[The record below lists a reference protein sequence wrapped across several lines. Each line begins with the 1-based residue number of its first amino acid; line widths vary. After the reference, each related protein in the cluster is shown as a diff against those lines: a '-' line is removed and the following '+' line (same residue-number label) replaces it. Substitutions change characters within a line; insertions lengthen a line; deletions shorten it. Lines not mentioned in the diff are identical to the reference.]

1 LLISENQII
10 DSGYI
15 LLITPTVGALQV
27 GSVDKLQRRNQDY
40 KLLETIKRVG
50 VQNYSLL
57 ARLTGLNAETIRY
70 KVNRHLTKLGLSTTI
85 DVNYGQLGLT
95 MGYLHVKPNGSSG
108 KLWADRMSYV
118 VFSGKRM
125 GSNWHFCLT
134 AVPFR
139 LKKKYL
145 DNLEQLKSE
154 GLVDEYEYKEL
165 YWLRYPPFR
174 PEFYDF
180 EERSWK
186 VDWNRFDMSMSEIGP
201 SFLDV
206 NRDSDVDYIDLKILS
221 SMLKDPTMPLAKTAK
236 EIDVNPR
243 TVRYHH
249 SEHVLK
255 SGFIL
260 GNNIRWIK
268 PAQEGNPGG
277 VVQAVIVSK
286 RMDEAGMG
294 KVRKFCNSLP
304 FTWLE
309 AGTEDRTYMALVD
322 VPMSDYQNCVQQVE
336 MHLQGVGNSYE
347 VTMLDTSKT
356 KPLTIPEE
364 MFEPKRGWRLYAPGE
379 TRGPKNVEEEP
390 GTE

>member
-1 LLISENQII
+1 MTSL
-10 DSGYI
+10 
-15 LLITPTVGALQV
+15 A
-27 GSVDKLQRRNQDY
+27 SVDKLQRRNQDY

-95 MGYLHVKPNGSSG
+95 MGYLTVHPNGTSG
-108 KLWADRMSYV
+108 KSWADRMSYV

-125 GSNWHFCLT
+125 GTNRHFCLT

-139 LKKKYL
+139 LKKKYI
-145 DNLEQLKSE
+145 DNLVQLKSE
-154 GLVDEYEYKEL
+154 GLIEEFEYKEL

-186 VDWNRFDMSMSEIGP
+186 VDWNRFEMTMSEIGP
-201 SFLDV
+201 AFLDV
-206 NRDSDVDYIDLKILS
+206 NRDSEVDFIDLKILS
-221 SMLKDPTMPLAKTAK
+221 SMMKDPTMPLAKTAK
-236 EIDVNPR
+236 EIKVNPR

-249 SEHVLK
+249 AEHVMK
-255 SGFIL
+255 NGFIL
-260 GNNIRWIK
+260 GNNIRWVR
-268 PAQEGNPGG
+268 PFQENNPGG
-277 VVQAVIVSK
+277 VVQAVIMSK
-286 RMDEAGMG
+286 KLDETGMT

-309 AGTEDRTYMALVD
+309 AGTEDKTYLAIVD
-322 VPMSDYQNCVQQVE
+322 IPMTDFQTCIQQIE
-336 MHLQGVGNSYE
+336 IHLQGAGDSYE
-347 VTMLDTSKT
+347 VTMLDSSKT
-356 KPLTIPEE
+356 RPLVIPEE
-364 MFEPKRGWRLYAPGE
+364 MFEPKRGWRLYSPGE
-379 TRGPKNVEEEP
+379 ARPQQPIREQT
-390 GTE
+390 GTDG

>member
-1 LLISENQII
+1 LLISEIEII

-15 LLITPTVGALQV
+15 LLILSTAGAFQV

-95 MGYLHVKPNGSSG
+95 MGYLQVKPNGATG
-108 KLWADRMSYV
+108 KSWADRMSYV

-180 EERSWK
+180 DERSWK
-186 VDWNRFDMSMSEIGP
+186 VDWNRFDMTTSEIGP

-249 SEHVLK
+249 AEHVLK
-255 SGFIL
+255 NGFIL

-277 VVQAVIVSK
+277 VVQAVIVSNK
-286 RMDEAGMG
+286 MDELGMG

-322 VPMSDYQNCVQQVE
+322 VPMADYQNCVQQVE

-347 VTMLDTSKT
+347 VTMLDTSKS

-364 MFEPKRGWRLYAPGE
+364 MFEPKRGWRLYSPGE
-379 TRGPKNVEEEP
+379 TRGPVKMEEEP
-390 GTE
+390 GNE

>member
-1 LLISENQII
+1 M
-10 DSGYI
+10 
-15 LLITPTVGALQV
+15 

-70 KVNRHLTKLGLSTTI
+70 KVNRHLGKLGLSTTI

-95 MGYLHVKPNGSSG
+95 MGFLQVKPNGGSG
-108 KLWADRMSYV
+108 KSWADRMSYV

-125 GSNWHFCLT
+125 GSSGHFCLT

-145 DNLEQLKSE
+145 DGLEQLKSE
-154 GLVDEYEYKEL
+154 GLIEEYEYKEL
-165 YWLRYPPFR
+165 YWMRYPPFR

-186 VDWNRFDMSMSEIGP
+186 VDWNRFDMTMSEIGP
-201 SFLDV
+201 SFIDV
-206 NRDSDVDYIDLKILS
+206 NRESDVDYIDLKILS

-236 EIDVNPR
+236 DIRVNPR

-255 SGFIL
+255 NGFIL
-260 GNNIRWIK
+260 GNNIRWVK
-268 PAQEGNPGG
+268 PLQEGNPGG
-277 VVQAVIVSK
+277 VVQAVILTRK
-286 RMDEAGMG
+286 LDEVGMG

-309 AGTEDRTYMALVD
+309 AGTEDRTYLAMVD
-322 VPMSDYQNCVQQVE
+322 VPIADYQTAVQQVE
-336 MHLQGVGNSYE
+336 LHLQGVGSAYE
-347 VTMLDTSKT
+347 VAMLDTSKT
-356 KPLTIPEE
+356 KPLVIPEE
-364 MFEPKRGWRLYAPGE
+364 MFEPKRGWRLYTVGE
-379 TRGPKNVEEEP
+379 ARGQPQSEGVPEGVE
-390 GTE
+390 

>member
-1 LLISENQII
+1 M
-10 DSGYI
+10 
-15 LLITPTVGALQV
+15 

-70 KVNRHLTKLGLSTTI
+70 KVNRHLGKLGLSTTI

-95 MGYLHVKPNGSSG
+95 MGFLQVKPNGSSG
-108 KLWADRMSYV
+108 KSWADRMSYV

-125 GSNWHFCLT
+125 GSSGHFCLT

-145 DNLEQLKSE
+145 DGLEQLKSE
-154 GLVDEYEYKEL
+154 GLIEEYEYKEL
-165 YWLRYPPFR
+165 YWMRYPPFR

-186 VDWNRFDMSMSEIGP
+186 VDWNRFDMTMSEIGP
-201 SFLDV
+201 SFIDV
-206 NRDSDVDYIDLKILS
+206 NRESDVDYIDLKILS

-236 EIDVNPR
+236 DIRVNPR

-255 SGFIL
+255 NGFIL
-260 GNNIRWIK
+260 GNNIRWVK
-268 PAQEGNPGG
+268 PLQEGNPGG
-277 VVQAVIVSK
+277 VVQAVILTRK
-286 RMDEAGMG
+286 LDEAGMG

-309 AGTEDRTYMALVD
+309 AGTEDRTYLAMVD
-322 VPMSDYQNCVQQVE
+322 VPIADYQTAVQQVE
-336 MHLQGVGNSYE
+336 LHLQGVGSAYE
-347 VTMLDTSKT
+347 VAMLDTSKT
-356 KPLTIPEE
+356 KPLVIPEE
-364 MFEPKRGWRLYAPGE
+364 MFEPKRGWRLYTAGE
-379 TRGPKNVEEEP
+379 ARGQPQPEGVPEGVE
-390 GTE
+390 

>member
-1 LLISENQII
+1 LLISEIQII
-10 DSGYI
+10 DSEYI
-15 LLITPTVGALQV
+15 LLITPEVGELQV

-95 MGYLHVKPNGSSG
+95 MGYLHVKPNGGNGRS
-108 KLWADRMSYV
+108 WADRMSYV

-186 VDWNRFDMSMSEIGP
+186 VDWNRFDMTMTEIGP

-277 VVQAVIVSK
+277 VVQAVIVSRK
-286 RMDEAGMG
+286 MDEAGMG

-322 VPMSDYQNCVQQVE
+322 VPMADYQTCVQQIE
-336 MHLQGVGNSYE
+336 MHLQGVGDSYE

-356 KPLTIPEE
+356 KSLTIPEE
-364 MFEPKRGWRLYAPGE
+364 MFEPKRGWRLYSPGE
-379 TRGPKNVEEEP
+379 TRGPVKMEEEP
-390 GTE
+390 GNE